1 MADSLRN
8 RVSQIVVGSV
18 HALLDKVEDQ
28 APEAMMEQAIR
39 KVETVIDEVRQEL
52 GVVAANRHLAQRHHA
67 ELNRRHLELTTSAEE
82 AINLRREDLARAA
95 VAKQLDTE
103 SQMPV
108 VEGTLQDLG
117 KQEKELSGYVD
128 ALMSK
133 KREMQEQLSSFRASR
148 ARAAS
153 ATGAT
158 VATNSSLHKV
168 DDASAAFGKI
178 FERHTGISTG
188 MHKLSVEQAS
198 KLKEL
203 DDLVQNK
210 RIEERLAQL
219 KADTASKT

>member
-52 GVVAANRHLAQRHHA
+52 GVAATNRHLAQRHHA

-82 AINLRREDLARAA
+82 AIALRREDLARAA

-133 KREMQEQLSSFRASR
+133 KREMEEQLSSFRASR

-153 ATGAT
+153 ATGITA
-158 VATNSSLHKV
+158 ATNSSLHKV

-219 KADTASKT
+219 KADTASKA